1 MLWLMPMK
9 QVAAHYDA
17 THHQLKVFC
26 TKYGIPT
33 PPSVYSLNPGQ
44 QPPPFV
50 GTHIPTL
57 IQLMEA
63 RLAMII
69 QPNFPDSRN
78 SELCSAIQ
86 ARLVGLRLLAAVASS
101 R

>member
-50 GTHIPTL
+50 GISHSNPDTAY
-57 IQLMEA
+57 EA
-63 RLAMII
+63 EASH
-69 QPNFPDSRN
+69 DHST
-78 SELCSAIQ
+78 ELS
-86 ARLVGLRLLAAVASS
+86 G
-101 R
+101 